1 MCAYIH
7 TTHIEMCIYTHVH
20 MCMYVCVYTYVYTHT
35 HTHCYI
41 QVYAYAAHARGL
53 QKVYG
58 FVWLVFALEAKLA
71 DITLAAIKADQTA
84 EGIILF

>member
-1 MCAYIH
+1 M
-7 TTHIEMCIYTHVH
+7 YTCV
-20 MCMYVCVYTYVYTHT
+20 CMCVYTHICTHT